1 MEEEEQP
8 PIRLPSDL
16 YLPILDHVHDNAQLA
31 ELCGVDR
38 LFLELAREKLYAFV
52 WVRPC
57 MYLAAKGG
65 LPSDN
70 PSCACGRGSGSGP
83 QGERVSSGASAKIL
97 VLIRI
102 RKFRLLFRTLNENP
116 EIAEIVRKLG

>member
-57 MYLAAKGG
+57 MYLAAQGG

-70 PSCACGRGSGSGP
+70 HRAHVAGEAGADPKVSGSHRA
-83 QGERVSSGASAKIL
+83 QARRSWYSFESASFVSSFE
-97 VLIRI
+97 R
-102 RKFRLLFRTLNENP
+102 
-116 EIAEIVRKLG
+116 